1 MLLGKKTNYKA
12 VEDKSLGFVLVYKLA
27 LPSGKEAT
35 VLLNVYPVVVS
46 KFDFDGLSNFRRD
59 CYTGGSDSVGV
70 R

>member
-1 MLLGKKTNYKA
+1 MFTASSVLLGKKANYKA

-46 KFDFDGLSNFRRD
+46 KFDFD
-59 CYTGGSDSVGV
+59 
-70 R
+70 